1 MKRFYNNKLM
11 RFAPKGALRYI
22 ALLCVLMGV
31 SVSAWAVTIQ
41 GNFGENNAW
50 QSYIIDSPCEI
61 YLSQGDYGL
70 KIESQ
75 NVWWGL
81 DNSQII
87 RTNCQDW
94 ILYQGTGNCGFNADV
109 AGTYKFTLV
118 GWDNGNPKISVT
130 YPPTEAQAGF
140 NNNNALKLK
149 INGTEKSFN
158 KTGAATW
165 NIGTNLT
172 SAPKLTEATINIWKK
187 LNQGNF
193 CGATLCA
200 SFDDTNK
207 DLVSF
212 TWNSSNPD
220 NASGTGTNVDQVWK
234 YTGNIELPSTPGN
247 HTVKFWVKANA
258 VEHGK
263 NCGSN
268 YIYLNNGSSNYTI
281 TYSIAAVNVTNV
293 YGVGTAFSGWPS
305 NDCDNT
311 KFIALTSDANNI
323 FSAELTGLAGTTSN
337 NQFKFTTKQCWTNC
351 ATSGCSTTLQ
361 FYEACSPDANK
372 MYGVAVN
379 KDNDDNSIVTLSSG
393 YTTPATLYVD
403 KTKNTYWI
411 EATKEG
417 ASSGEYFYCDM
428 TSKKDW
434 HQNNTS
440 TIRVKFTK
448 TDSSTEYQFLEQC
461 TSNTD
466 VYVSAEIDLSTISK
480 AKVMQYDASK
490 GDHSRIES
498 EGDSYANNQI
508 ERDLAD
514 GNNCIKVT
522 DWGAGEATKF
532 TGNCGGTGPIDTDT
546 PLLLTYDPRVDLDN
560 NTAVLSAYLRYT
572 MCDEMTEYGFVY
584 CVSPNKGGCTPTASS
599 ALKITQK
606 GELQRGQE
614 YSLTTPRLPDNNW
627 YTYRAYAKIGNKT
640 YVSDEYRDFTF
651 NTCTQP
657 EAGTDG
663 LTFTVDA
670 SLGESYSDP
679 CTLTFGTI
687 ELAIKFL
694 KDSYKSE
701 SAYQYVTKD
710 NNGSYN
716 LSQNVIM
723 NVRFYDDTPDDNTT
737 AYVYKGS
744 AWTSSAGTDKMPD
757 GKGLALMVEDINK
770 ASSATKTLTIKGE
783 NPLLT
788 PHVHHMLIRNS
799 RNIILDNLHFVSD
812 PEEEV
817 QDNAFEIDVNSTA
830 WNSIA
835 IATRANANILVQNCS
850 FNAKGFTGIHVSGY
864 DGITFANNIFN
875 AAFETEGYDVNAV
888 NNSINYG
895 ASAKFIACKNIK
907 FVQNNFTGDHATMV
921 WIQES
926 QNMLFMNNVFWNTN
940 KFLQTA
946 DTHTPAAIRL
956 VSQFGKDLQNFGFY
970 YNTFYFAQ
978 NEEES
983 NSRYDFL
990 SFSRTIDAGDGTVD
1004 DIIYTTMAFKYNN
1017 CYSYDTDCPG
1027 RGRDDASNYPNEN
1040 PFLGKISEI
1049 NESKN
1054 FCPNN
1059 FWSIKAD
1066 ANFAFGC
1073 DDNENIDVSAQMCGT
1088 TALDPSMLVINGIGL
1103 NLGDKL
1109 TVADVQTVVGT
1120 GISLTNDE
1128 VTSDRYNNA
1137 IRPDDEEWTYGA
1149 YQQKESNT
1157 VDVIV
1162 WQGDENENWDD
1173 RNNWVYLDKD
1183 DKPQPLTCLQILSD
1197 NLTVIIPEG
1206 NSSTYPTPSDG
1217 IKYWPQ
1223 LPAQFK
1229 VAQNQTRT
1237 PNIPV
1242 NEQVNTATTNKY
1254 AETIQLEYGA
1264 ALKGVENLKEGGDRF
1279 YGSAI
1284 VGFTAPR
1291 SKNVMVGTII
1301 KPNDEKNPG
1310 QYRNIKSGDY
1320 YIANHMPHVYM
1331 RRAVMQGGN
1340 TNWDEPFTSLEEEV
1354 NPERVFVIN
1363 VSNQYGEYKLSD
1375 TEYYEEFGGDKLDGK
1390 KPHKYPDFN
1399 GVFADEEAPRTYT
1412 VTNGNRLF
1420 NNSYPSN
1427 LDAVAVGNV
1436 SVYSYENASWS
1447 AAEDE
1452 DIIKPQHGFILNEAN
1467 SLTIDPETML
1477 ANGDTKSRAAVS
1489 SMPKFYLNAI
1499 NATSG
1504 EEQQSKIIIKYDESH
1519 DGLAQA
1525 GMDTKKV
1532 FSDSDIKTPELY
1544 VIAYDNKY
1552 ARFHTNSETQ
1562 TIPLGI
1568 RLQTDMRVLF
1578 NLSNLNGFE
1587 KVVLYDAV
1595 ADYSFDLTSSPNLYL
1610 DMEEGEIIG
1619 RYFLNVSVGDDE
1631 NEEEEG
1637 DVTTDVETSTSE
1649 VGINIYTN
1657 EADNSINVVTDGVE
1671 LQTIYV
1677 SDMAGKTMS
1686 YEVSGYNANLRLP
1699 VAAGVYTI
1707 YVIGDKANRTEKVI
1721 LK

>member
-31 SVSAWAVTIQ
+31 SVCAWGVTIQ
-41 GNFGENNAW
+41 GDFGAGW
-50 QSYIIDSPCEI
+50 RSYNIDNPCEI
-61 YLSQGDYGL
+61 YVEQGSHGL

-75 NVWWGL
+75 NLWWGCNDGQIER
-81 DNSQII
+81 DNC
-87 RTNCQDW
+87 TNWELFQN
-94 ILYQGTGNCGFNADV
+94 TNNCSFYADV
-109 AGTYKFTLV
+109 AGTYTFKIERWTATS
-118 GWDNGNPKISVT
+118 NGNPVISVT
-130 YPPTEAQAGF
+130 YPPTEDQAGF
-140 NNNNALKLK
+140 FDKEALVLTIASKEYK
-149 INGTEKSFN
+149 YN
-158 KTGAATW
+158 KTHSETW
-165 NIGTNLT
+165 NLGTNLAQ
-172 SAPKLTEATINIWKK
+172 APKLTLATLNTWKK
-187 LNQGNF
+187 ENQGRI
-193 CGATLCA
+193 CDATLCA
-200 SFDDTNK
+200 KIDGK
-207 DLVSF
+207 DQDIATFS
-212 TWNSSNPD
+212 WKSNNP
-220 NASGTGTNVDQVWK
+220 SGNQQTGTNIDQKWQW
-234 YTGNIELPSTPGN
+234 TGNFELPSTPGTHN
-247 HTVKFWVKANA
+247 IEFWVKAKGK
-258 VEHGK
+258 VHGTSD
-263 NCGSN
+263 CGSN
-268 YIYLNNGSSNYTI
+268 DEMYLNNGSNNYKM
-281 TYSIAAVNVTNV
+281 TYSMAALDVANV
-293 YGVGTAFSGWPS
+293 YGVGTAFSGWP
-305 NDCDNT
+305 NGDCDDT

-337 NQFKFTTKQCWTNC
+337 NQFKFTTKKCWTNC
-351 ATSGCSTTLQ
+351 ANSGCNTTLQ

-379 KDNDDNSIVTLSSG
+379 KDNDGNSIVTLSSG

-411 EATKEG
+411 QAAKEG

-428 TSKKDW
+428 TEFPNW
-434 HQNNTS
+434 HQNNTAY
-440 TIRVKFTK
+440 IRVKFTK
-448 TDSSTEYQFLEQC
+448 TDGSTEYQFLEQC

-466 VYVSAEIDLSTISK
+466 VYVSAEVDFSTIKK
-480 AKVMQYDASK
+480 AMVLRYDYNGRTPEDIEK
-490 GDHSRIES
+490 LEDHQ
-498 EGDSYANNQI
+498 ANNRK
-508 ERDLAD
+508 EFELKD
-514 GNNCIKVT
+514 GNNCIKIT
-522 DWGAGEATKF
+522 NWDAGEATKF

-572 MCDEMTEYGFVY
+572 MCGEMTEYGFVY

-599 ALKITQK
+599 ALKITQT
-606 GELQRGQE
+606 GELKRGQE
-614 YSLTTPRLPDNNW
+614 YSLTTPKLPDNNW
-627 YTYRAYAKIGNKT
+627 YTYRAYAKIDGKT

-670 SLGESYSDP
+670 SLGEGYSDP

-701 SAYQYVTKD
+701 ADYQYVTKD

-716 LSQNVIM
+716 LRQSVIM

-812 PEEEV
+812 PEEKV

-835 IATRANANILVQNCS
+835 IGTRANANILVQNCS

-875 AAFETEGYDVNAV
+875 AAFETEGYDVKAV

-895 ASAKFIACKNIK
+895 ASAKFLACKNIK

-921 WIQES
+921 WLQES
-926 QNMLFMNNVFWNTN
+926 QNVLFMNNVFWNTN

-956 VSQFGKDLQNFGFY
+956 VSQFGKNLQNFGFY
-970 YNTFYFAQ
+970 YNTFYFAL

-990 SFSRTIDAGDGTVD
+990 SFSRTIEPGDGTVD
-1004 DIIYTTMAFKYNN
+1004 HIKYTTMAFKYNN

-1027 RGRDDASNYPNEN
+1027 RGRDGQQGED

-1049 NESKN
+1049 NASEN

-1059 FWSIKAD
+1059 FWSVKTD

-1073 DDNENIDVSAQMCGT
+1073 NSNSTINVSAQMCGT
-1088 TALDPSMLVINGIGL
+1088 TALDPSMLVINGTGL
-1103 NLGDKL
+1103 NFGDKL
-1109 TVADVQTVVGT
+1109 TVKDVQTVVGT
-1120 GISLTNDE
+1120 GISLTDDE

-1137 IRPDDEEWTYGA
+1137 IRPEDKKWTYGA
-1149 YQQKESNT
+1149 YQQKESNE
-1157 VDVIV
+1157 VGVIV

-1197 NLTVIIPEG
+1197 TLRVIIPEG
-1206 NSSTYPTPSDG
+1206 NSSTYPTPSAG
-1217 IKYWPQ
+1217 ITYWPQ
-1223 LPAQFK
+1223 LPASFK
-1229 VAQNQTRT
+1229 VAQGQTRT

-1242 NEQVNTATTNKY
+1242 NEQVNTKSADKY
-1254 AETIQLEYGA
+1254 AKTIQLEYGA
-1264 ALKGVENLKEGGDRF
+1264 ALKGIENLKEGQDRF
-1279 YGSAI
+1279 YENAI
-1284 VGFTAPR
+1284 VGFSAPR
-1291 SKNVMVGTII
+1291 SKNILVGTVI
-1301 KPNDEKNPG
+1301 KPWDDKTK
-1310 QYRNIKSGDY
+1310 QYRNLKSGDY
-1320 YIANHMPHVYM
+1320 YIANHLPHVYM
-1331 RRAVMQGGN
+1331 RRAKMVGDN
-1340 TNWDEPFTSLEEEV
+1340 ADWDEAFTSLDVEV
-1354 NPERVFVIN
+1354 NPDRVFVIY
-1363 VSNQYGEYKLSD
+1363 VSNQYGEYKHSAE
-1375 TEYYEEFGGDKLDGK
+1375 TYNK
-1390 KPHKYPDFN
+1390 KNGTSFSATAPHQYPDIK
-1399 GVFADEEAPRTYT
+1399 GIFADEEEARTYK
-1412 VTNGNRLF
+1412 VVDGNRLF
-1420 NNSYPSN
+1420 NNTYPCN
-1427 LDAVAVGNV
+1427 LDAEMVGNV
-1436 SVYSYENASWS
+1436 SVYSYADASFS
-1447 AAEDE
+1447 PAEPGA
-1452 DIIKPQHGFILNEAN
+1452 IIKPQHGFILNTGTT
-1467 SLTIDPETML
+1467 LTIDPNTML
-1477 ANGDTKSRAAVS
+1477 TGGDTKSRSAVATL
-1489 SMPKFYLNAI
+1489 PKFYLHAI

-1504 EEQQSKIIIKYDESH
+1504 EEQQSKIIVKYDAAH
-1519 DGLAQA
+1519 DGLAPA
-1525 GMDTKKV
+1525 SMDASKV
-1532 FSDSDIKTPELY
+1532 FSVSNTNTPELY
-1544 VIAYDNKY
+1544 MLAYDNKY
-1552 ARFHTNSETQ
+1552 ARLHTHKPIQ

-1568 RLQTDMRVLF
+1568 MLQVDMRVHF
-1578 NLSNLNGFE
+1578 KLSDVDGFE
-1587 KVVLYDAV
+1587 KVTLYDAV
-1595 ADYSFDLTSSPNLYL
+1595 ADKEFNLTESPDLYL
-1610 DMEEGEIIG
+1610 DLKAGDYVG
-1619 RYFLNVSVGDDE
+1619 QYFLNVTLQEETDD
-1631 NEEEEG
+1631 NI
-1637 DVTTDVETSTSE
+1637 DDDTTTDIEEDIAGQTA
-1649 VGINIYTN
+1649 INIYTN
-1657 EADNSINVVTDGVE
+1657 GGEKSVQIVTNGVE
-1671 LQTIYV
+1671 LQQIYV
-1677 SDMAGKTMS
+1677 SDMTGRTMR
-1686 YEVSGYNANLRLP
+1686 YDAEGTAATIQLP
-1699 VAAGVYTI
+1699 VVDGI
-1707 YVIGDKANRTEKVI
+1707 YLVQVIGDNATRTEKVI

>member
-31 SVSAWAVTIQ
+31 SVSAWAVTIP
-41 GNFGENNAW
+41 GSFNGWSTGA
-50 QSYIIDSPCEI
+50 IIDNPYEI
-61 YLSQGDYGL
+61 HLDAGDHYF
-70 KIESQ
+70 KIESGT
-75 NVWWGL
+75 VWWGL
-81 DNSQII
+81 SGGKMTRNDCTGYVLYKDNE
-87 RTNCQDW
+87 NCT
-94 ILYQGTGNCGFNADV
+94 ISADV
-109 AGTYKFTLV
+109 AGTYIFTLV

-140 NNNNALKLK
+140 NDNNALKLK

-207 DLVSF
+207 DLASF

-351 ATSGCSTTLQ
+351 ATSGCNTTLQ

-480 AKVMQYDASK
+480 AKVMRYDASK

-508 ERDLAD
+508 ERELKD

-522 DWGAGEATKF
+522 DWQAGEATKF

-572 MCDEMTEYGFVY
+572 MCEEMTEYGFVY

-627 YTYRAYAKIGNKT
+627 YTYRAYAIIGGVT

-694 KDSYKSE
+694 KDSYKSDA
-701 SAYQYVTKD
+701 AYQYVTKD

-716 LSQNVIM
+716 LNQNVIM

-744 AWTSSAGTDKMPD
+744 TWTSSAGTDKMPD

-864 DGITFANNIFN
+864 DGITFVNNIFN
-875 AAFETEGYDVNAV
+875 AAFETEGYSDDEI

-940 KFLQTA
+940 KFLQKEG
-946 DTHTPAAIRL
+946 THTPAAIRL
-956 VSQFGKDLQNFGFY
+956 VSQFGKNLQNLGFY
-970 YNTFYFAQ
+970 YNTFYFAL
-978 NEEES
+978 NETVS
-983 NSRYDFL
+983 DSRYDFL
-990 SFSRTIDAGDGTVD
+990 SFSRTINTGDGTVD
-1004 DIIYTTMAFKYNN
+1004 HIKYTTMAFKYNN

-1027 RGRDDASNYPNEN
+1027 RNDD
-1040 PFLGKISEI
+1040 PFLGKLTSINASE
-1049 NESKN
+1049 N

-1059 FWSIKAD
+1059 FWSKND
-1066 ANFAFGC
+1066 NANFAFGC
-1073 DDNENIDVSAQMCGT
+1073 TSNKTINVSDQMCGT
-1088 TALDPSMLVINGIGL
+1088 TALDPSMLVINGNGL
-1103 NLGDKL
+1103 NFGAKL
-1109 TVADVQTVVGT
+1109 TVAGVQTVVGD
-1120 GISLTNDE
+1120 GISLTDDE

-1137 IRPDDEEWTYGA
+1137 IRPDGGNWTYGA
-1149 YQQKESNT
+1149 YQQKESNE
-1157 VDVIV
+1157 VDEIV

-1183 DKPQPLTCLQILSD
+1183 NKPQPLTCLQILSD
-1197 NLTVIIPEG
+1197 DLKVIIPEG
-1206 NSSTYPTPSDG
+1206 NSSTYPTPSEG
-1217 IKYWPQ
+1217 ITYWPQ
-1223 LPAQFK
+1223 LPSSFK
-1229 VAQNQTRT
+1229 ADKRAERG
-1237 PNIPV
+1237 IPA

-1254 AETIQLEYGA
+1254 AKTIQLEYGA
-1264 ALKGVENLKEGGDRF
+1264 ALKGVEYLKVGEDRF
-1279 YGSAI
+1279 YENAI
-1284 VGFTAPR
+1284 VGFSAPR
-1291 SKNVMVGTII
+1291 TKNILVGTVI
-1301 KPNDEKNPG
+1301 KPWDEETQ
-1310 QYRNIKSGDY
+1310 QYRNLKSGDY
-1320 YIANHMPHVYM
+1320 YIANHLPHVYM
-1331 RRAVMQGGN
+1331 RRAKMVGAN
-1340 TNWDEPFTSLEEEV
+1340 AADWDEAFTSLGVEV
-1354 NPERVFVIN
+1354 NPDRVFVIY
-1363 VSNQYGEYKLSD
+1363 VSNQYGEYKHSAD
-1375 TEYYEEFGGDKLDGK
+1375 TYNK
-1390 KPHKYPDFN
+1390 KNKTNYSATEPHQYPDIE
-1399 GVFADEEAPRTYT
+1399 GIFADEEGTRTYN
-1412 VTNGNRLF
+1412 VVDGNRLF
-1420 NNSYPSN
+1420 NNSYPCN
-1427 LDAVAVGNV
+1427 LDASMVGNV
-1436 SVYSYENASWS
+1436 SVYSYANASFS
-1447 AAEDE
+1447 PAESG
-1452 DIIKPQHGFILNEAN
+1452 DIIKPQHGFILNEQAG
-1467 SLTIDPETML
+1467 STLTINPNTML
-1477 ANGDTKSRAAVS
+1477 TGGDTKSRSAVATL
-1489 SMPKFYLNAI
+1489 PKFYLHAI

-1504 EEQQSKIIIKYDESH
+1504 EEQQSKIIVKYDAAH
-1519 DGLAQA
+1519 DGLAPA
-1525 GMDTKKV
+1525 SMDASKV
-1532 FSDSDIKTPELY
+1532 FSVSNTNTPELY
-1544 VIAYDNKY
+1544 MLAYDNKY
-1552 ARFHTNSETQ
+1552 ARLHTHKPIQ

-1568 RLQTDMRVLF
+1568 MLQVDMRVHF
-1578 NLSNLNGFE
+1578 KLSDVDGFE
-1587 KVVLYDAV
+1587 KVTLYDAV
-1595 ADYSFDLTSSPNLYL
+1595 ADKEFNLTESPDLYL
-1610 DMEEGEIIG
+1610 DLKAGNKDYVG
-1619 RYFLNVSVGDDE
+1619 QYFLNVTLQEETDD
-1631 NEEEEG
+1631 NIDDDTTTDIEEEVAG
-1637 DVTTDVETSTSE
+1637 QTA
-1649 VGINIYTN
+1649 INIYTN
-1657 EADNSINVVTDGVE
+1657 GDEKSVQIVTNGVE
-1671 LQTIYV
+1671 LQQIYV
-1677 SDMAGKTMS
+1677 SDMTGRTMR
-1686 YEVSGYNANLRLP
+1686 YDAEGTIATIQLP
-1699 VAAGVYTI
+1699 VVDGI
-1707 YVIGDKANRTEKVI
+1707 YLVQVIGDNATRTEKVVI
-1721 LK
+1721 K

>member
-75 NVWWGL
+75 DVWWGL
-81 DNSQII
+81 DNSQIK
-87 RTNCQDW
+87 RTDCQNW

-118 GWDNGNPKISVT
+118 GWDNDNPKISVT

-140 NNNNALKLK
+140 YADNALKLK

-158 KTGAATW
+158 KTGASNW

-187 LNQGNF
+187 INQGDF

-200 SFDDTNK
+200 SFDGTNK
-207 DLVSF
+207 DLASF
-212 TWNSSNPD
+212 TWNSSNPSD
-220 NASGTGTNVDQVWK
+220 ASGTGTNVNQVWK

-247 HTVKFWVKANA
+247 HTVQFWVKANA

-293 YGVGTAFSGWPS
+293 YGVGTAFSGWP
-305 NDCDNT
+305 NGDCDDT

-351 ATSGCSTTLQ
+351 ATSGCNTTLQ

-379 KDNDDNSIVTLSSG
+379 KDTDGNSIVTLSSG

-403 KTKNTYWI
+403 KTKNTYWV

-428 TSKKDW
+428 TSFPTW
-434 HQNNTS
+434 HQNNT
-440 TIRVKFTK
+440 VKLKATFTK
-448 TDSSTEYQFLEQC
+448 TDDTTFEEYLQQC

-466 VYVSAEIDLSTISK
+466 VYVSSEVELATIKSVNVHRYGPNDEEWHDDITVNISNEVNCL
-480 AKVMQYDASK
+480 KVTNFK
-490 GDHSRIES
+490 
-498 EGDSYANNQI
+498 
-508 ERDLAD
+508 D
-514 GNNCIKVT
+514 GNGV
-522 DWGAGEATKF
+522 KF

-546 PLLLTYDPRVDLDN
+546 PLLLTYDPRVDLTT

-572 MCDEMTEYGFVY
+572 KCHEMTEYGFVY

-606 GELQRGQE
+606 GELKRGQE
-614 YSLTTPRLPDNNW
+614 YSLTTPKLPDNNW
-627 YTYRAYAKIGNKT
+627 YTYRAYAIIGGVT

-670 SLGESYSDP
+670 SLGEGYSDP

-701 SAYQYVTKD
+701 TAYQYVTKD

-757 GKGLALMVEDINK
+757 DKGLALMVEDINK

-812 PEEEV
+812 PTGSV
-817 QDNAFEIDVNSTA
+817 KDNAFEIDVNSIA

-835 IATRANANILVQNCS
+835 IGTRANANILVQNCS
-850 FNAKGFTGIHVSGY
+850 FQASGFTGVHVSGY
-864 DGITFANNIFN
+864 DGVTFTNNVFN
-875 AAFETEGYDVNAV
+875 ATFDETGGSDAIGNA
-888 NNSINYG
+888 IDWG

-907 FVQNNFTGDHATMV
+907 FSRNNFTGDHCTML

-940 KFLQTA
+940 KYT
-946 DTHTPAAIRL
+946 DPNGEYDVPAAARL
-956 VSQFGKDLQNFGFY
+956 ITQFGKSIQNIGFY
-970 YNTFYFAQ
+970 YNTMYFAD
-978 NEEES
+978 NGTTGNFS
-983 NSRYDFL
+983 KYDFL
-990 SFSRTIDAGDGTVD
+990 AFTQKKNGDNYGPSSAIKEGTIE
-1004 DIIYTTMAFKYNN
+1004 FKYNN
-1017 CYSYDTDCPG
+1017 CYSYDQDCPG
-1027 RGRDDASNYPNEN
+1027 KSDN
-1040 PFLGKISEI
+1040 PFLGKTAISTGT
-1049 NESKN
+1049 NY
-1054 FCPNN
+1054 CPNN
-1059 FWSIKAD
+1059 FWSVEAD
-1066 ANFAFGC
+1066 ADFAFGC
-1073 DDNENIDVSAQMCGT
+1073 NSNSTINVSGQMCGT
-1088 TALDPSMLVINGIGL
+1088 TALDPSMLVINGTGL

-1109 TVADVQTVVGT
+1109 TVDNVQAVVGK

-1137 IRPDDEEWTYGA
+1137 IRPTETDKKWTYGA
-1149 YQQKESNT
+1149 YQQKESND
-1157 VDVIV
+1157 VDVII

-1183 DKPQPLTCLQILSD
+1183 NKPQPLTCLQNLSD
-1197 NLTVIIPEG
+1197 DLKVIIPEG

-1223 LPAQFK
+1223 LPSKFDNGDDNKDPRSA
-1229 VAQNQTRT
+1229 
-1237 PNIPV
+1237 IPIA
-1242 NEQVNTATTNKY
+1242 EQVTAGSSGKF
-1254 AETIQLEYGA
+1254 AKTIQLEYGA
-1264 ALKGVENLKEGGDRF
+1264 ALKGVEYLKVGEDRF
-1279 YGSAI
+1279 YETAI
-1284 VGFTAPR
+1284 VGFSAPR
-1291 SKNVMVGTII
+1291 TKNILVGTVI
-1301 KPNDEKNPG
+1301 KPWDEEKQ
-1310 QYRNIKSGDY
+1310 QYRNLKSGDY
-1320 YIANHMPHVYM
+1320 YIANHLPHVYM
-1331 RRAVMQGGN
+1331 RRAKMVGAN
-1340 TNWDEPFTSLEEEV
+1340 ADWDEAFTSLDVEV
-1354 NPERVFVIN
+1354 NPDRVFVIY
-1363 VSNQYGEYKLSD
+1363 VSNQYGEYKHSAD
-1375 TEYYEEFGGDKLDGK
+1375 TYNK
-1390 KPHKYPDFN
+1390 KNGTKYSATAPHQYPDIE
-1399 GVFADEEAPRTYT
+1399 GIFADEGGARTYK
-1412 VTNGNRLF
+1412 VADGNRLF
-1420 NNSYPSN
+1420 NNSYPCN
-1427 LDAVAVGNV
+1427 LDAFQMRYV
-1436 SVYSYENASWS
+1436 SVYSYANASWS
-1447 AAEDE
+1447 PAEE
-1452 DIIKPQHGFILNEAN
+1452 GDIIKPQHGFILNQEGGE
-1467 SLTIDPETML
+1467 SLKIVPADML
-1477 ANGDTKSRAAVS
+1477 AGGDTKSRAAVS

-1504 EEQQSKIIIKYDESH
+1504 EEQQSKIIVKYDAAH
-1519 DGLAQA
+1519 NGLAPA
-1525 GMDTKKV
+1525 SMDASKV
-1532 FSDSDIKTPELY
+1532 FSVSNTNTPELY
-1544 VIAYDNKY
+1544 MLAYDNKY
-1552 ARFHTNSETQ
+1552 ARLHTHKPTQ

-1568 RLQTDMRVLF
+1568 MLQVDMRVHF
-1578 NLSNLNGFE
+1578 KLSDVDGFE
-1587 KVVLYDAV
+1587 KVTLYDAV
-1595 ADYSFDLTSSPNLYL
+1595 ADKEFNLTESPDLYL
-1610 DMEEGEIIG
+1610 DLKAGNKDYVG
-1619 RYFLNVSVGDDE
+1619 QYFLNVTLQEETDD
-1631 NEEEEG
+1631 NIDDDTTTDIEEEVAG
-1637 DVTTDVETSTSE
+1637 QTA
-1649 VGINIYTN
+1649 INIYTN
-1657 EADNSINVVTDGVE
+1657 GGEKSVQIVTNGVE
-1671 LQTIYV
+1671 LQQIYV
-1677 SDMAGKTMS
+1677 SDMTGRTMR
-1686 YEVSGYNANLRLP
+1686 YDAEGTVATIQLP
-1699 VAAGVYTI
+1699 VVDGI
-1707 YVIGDKANRTEKVI
+1707 YLVQVIGDNATRTEKVI

>member
-31 SVSAWAVTIQ
+31 SVSAWADLTIP
-41 GNFGENNAW
+41 GNFNNWNHEGAYI
-50 QSYIIDSPCEI
+50 QNSGTSSYSI
-61 YLSQGDYGL
+61 YLNAGTYDFQINDRNDNGTLYGTNGATMYRDNCTDWKL
-70 KIESQ
+70 GNKNSICKI
-75 NVWWGL
+75 
-81 DNSQII
+81 
-87 RTNCQDW
+87 
-94 ILYQGTGNCGFNADV
+94 NADV
-109 AGTYKFTLV
+109 SGTYTFHYL
-118 GWDNGNPKISVT
+118 GWDNGPKISVT
-130 YPPTEAQAGF
+130 YPSSGAGF
-140 NNNNALKLK
+140 YTNNAISFT
-149 INGTEKSFN
+149 INSTN
-158 KTGAATW
+158 KTYNSTGAADW
-165 NIGTNLT
+165 NLSNTPLASG
-172 SAPKLTEATINIWKK
+172 PKLTNVTVNVWKK
-187 LNQGNF
+187 ENLGNI

-200 SFDDTNK
+200 VIDGTTK
-207 DLVSF
+207 DLVALSF
-212 TWNSSNPD
+212 SGNDVKDGNTINQVLTWN
-220 NASGTGTNVDQVWK
+220 GT
-234 YTGNIELPSTPGN
+234 YELPSSIGTHN
-247 HTVKFWVKANA
+247 IEFWIKMNAN
-258 VEHGK
+258 EYGTD
-263 NCGSN
+263 CGSN
-268 YIYLNNGSSNYTI
+268 YLYLNNGGGNYKVS
-281 TYSIAAVNVTNV
+281 YQVAGAAVTNL

-305 NDCDNT
+305 SDCDDT

-351 ATSGCSTTLQ
+351 ANSGCSTTLQ

-428 TSKKDW
+428 TSFPTW
-434 HQNNTS
+434 HQNNT
-440 TIRVKFTK
+440 VKLKATFTK
-448 TDSSTEYQFLEQC
+448 TDDTTFEEYLQQC

-466 VYVSAEIDLSTISK
+466 VYVSSEVELATIKSVNVHRYGPNDEEWHDNITVNISNEVNCL
-480 AKVMQYDASK
+480 KVTNYK
-490 GDHSRIES
+490 
-498 EGDSYANNQI
+498 
-508 ERDLAD
+508 D
-514 GNNCIKVT
+514 GNGV
-522 DWGAGEATKF
+522 KF

-572 MCDEMTEYGFVY
+572 MCGEMTEYGFVY
-584 CVSPNKGGCTPTASS
+584 CISTNKGGCTPTASS

-627 YTYRAYAKIGNKT
+627 YTYRAYAIIGGVT

-701 SAYQYVTKD
+701 AAYQYVTKD

-799 RNIILDNLHFVSD
+799 RNIILDNLQFVSD

-830 WNSIA
+830 WSSIA

-864 DGITFANNIFN
+864 DGITFVNNIFN
-875 AAFETEGYDVNAV
+875 AAFETEGYSDNEI

-940 KFLQTA
+940 KFLQKEG
-946 DTHTPAAIRL
+946 THTPAAIRL
-956 VSQFGKDLQNFGFY
+956 VSQFGKNLQNLGFY
-970 YNTFYFAQ
+970 YNTFYFAL
-978 NEEES
+978 NETVS
-983 NSRYDFL
+983 DSRYDFL
-990 SFSRTIDAGDGTVD
+990 SFSRTINTGDGTVD
-1004 DIIYTTMAFKYNN
+1004 HIKYTTMAFKYNN

-1027 RGRDDASNYPNEN
+1027 RNDD
-1040 PFLGKISEI
+1040 PFLGKLTSINASE
-1049 NESKN
+1049 N

-1059 FWSIKAD
+1059 FWSKND
-1066 ANFAFGC
+1066 NANFAFGC
-1073 DDNENIDVSAQMCGT
+1073 TSNKTINVSDQMCGT
-1088 TALDPSMLVINGIGL
+1088 TALDPSMLVINGNGL
-1103 NLGDKL
+1103 NFGAKL
-1109 TVADVQTVVGT
+1109 TVAGVQTVVGD
-1120 GISLTNDE
+1120 GISLTDDE

-1137 IRPDDEEWTYGA
+1137 IRPDGGNWTYGA
-1149 YQQKESNT
+1149 YQQKESNE
-1157 VDVIV
+1157 VDEIV

-1183 DKPQPLTCLQILSD
+1183 NKPQPLTCLQILSD
-1197 NLTVIIPEG
+1197 DLKVIIPEG

-1223 LPAQFK
+1223 LPAQFE

-1237 PNIPV
+1237 PNIPLR
-1242 NEQVNTATTNKY
+1242 EQVNTATTNKY

-1264 ALKGVENLKEGGDRF
+1264 ALKGVENLKKGEDRF

-1310 QYRNIKSGDY
+1310 NYRNIKSGDY

-1375 TEYYEEFGGDKLDGK
+1375 TEYYEEFGGEKLDGK
-1390 KPHKYPDFN
+1390 TPHKYPDFN

-1452 DIIKPQHGFILNEAN
+1452 DIIKPQHGFILNEGTT
-1467 SLTIDPETML
+1467 LTIDPSRML
-1477 ANGDTKSRAAVS
+1477 AGGDTKSRAAVS

-1519 DGLAQA
+1519 DGLAPA

-1532 FSDSDIKTPELY
+1532 FSDSDMKTPELY

-1578 NLSNLNGFE
+1578 NLSNLDGFE

-1619 RYFLNVSVGDDE
+1619 RYFLNVSVGDDAE
-1631 NEEEEG
+1631 DDEEEG
-1637 DVTTDVETSTSE
+1637 GVTTDVETTTSE

>member
-87 RTNCQDW
+87 RTNCENW
-94 ILYQGTGNCGFNADV
+94 ILYQGKGNCGFNADV

-118 GWDNGNPKISVT
+118 GWVNGNPKISVT
-130 YPPTEAQAGF
+130 YPSTDAQAGF
-140 NNNNALKLK
+140 NDNNALKLK
-149 INGTEKSFN
+149 INGTETSFN
-158 KTGAATW
+158 KTGASNW

-200 SFDDTNK
+200 SFDGTNK
-207 DLVSF
+207 DLASF
-212 TWNSSNPD
+212 TWNSSNPSD
-220 NASGTGTNVDQVWK
+220 ASGTGTNVDQVWK
-234 YTGNIELPSTPGN
+234 YTGNIELPSTPGK
-247 HTVKFWVKANA
+247 HTVQFWVKANA
-258 VEHGK
+258 VEHGN

-281 TYSIAAVNVTNV
+281 TYSIAAVDVTAV

-305 NDCDNT
+305 SDCDDT

-323 FSAELTGLAGTTSN
+323 FSAELSGLAGTTSN
-337 NQFKFTTKQCWTNC
+337 NQFKFTTKQCWADC
-351 ATSGCSTTLQ
+351 ATSGCNTTLQ

-379 KDNDDNSIVTLSSG
+379 KDNDGNSIVTLSSG

-403 KTKNTYWI
+403 KTKNTYWVV
-411 EATKEG
+411 ATKEG

-428 TSKKDW
+428 TSFKDY

-448 TDSSTEYQFLEQC
+448 TDGTTEYQFLEQC

-466 VYVSAEIDLSTISK
+466 VYVSAEIDFSTISK
-480 AKVMQYDASK
+480 AKVMRYQADK
-490 GDHSRIES
+490 GDHSTIES
-498 EGDSYANNQI
+498 KDDSYAQDPV
-508 ERDLAD
+508 ERELTN
-514 GNNCIKVT
+514 GNNSIKVT
-522 DWGAGEATKF
+522 GWGAGEAAKF

-546 PLLLTYDPRVDLDN
+546 PLLLTYDPRVDLTT

-572 MCDEMTEYGFVY
+572 KCGKMTEYGFVY
-584 CVSPNKGGCTPTASS
+584 CISPNKGGCTPTESS

-606 GELQRGQE
+606 GSLQLGQE
-614 YSLTTPRLPDNNW
+614 YSLTTPKLPDNNW
-627 YTYRAYAKIGNKT
+627 YTYRAYAKIDGVT

-670 SLGESYSDP
+670 SLGEGYSDP

-694 KDSYKSE
+694 KESNKSE
-701 SAYQYVTKD
+701 ETYQYVTKD

-716 LSQNVIM
+716 LRQSVVM

-757 GKGLALMVEDINK
+757 NKGLALMVEDINK
-770 ASSATKTLTIKGE
+770 ASTATKTLTIKGE

-812 PEEEV
+812 PTGSV
-817 QDNAFEIDVNSTA
+817 KDNAFEIDVNSTA

-835 IATRANANILVQNCS
+835 IGTRGNANILVQNCS
-850 FNAKGFTGIHVSGY
+850 FQASGFTGVHVSGY
-864 DGITFANNIFN
+864 DGVTFTNNVFN
-875 AAFETEGYDVNAV
+875 ATFDETGGSDAVGNA
-888 NNSINYG
+888 INWG

-907 FVQNNFTGDHATMV
+907 FSRNNFTGDHCTML

-940 KFLQTA
+940 KYT
-946 DTHTPAAIRL
+946 DPEGKYDVPAAARL
-956 VSQFGKDLQNFGFY
+956 ITQFGKSIQNIGFY
-970 YNTFYFAQ
+970 YNTMYFAD
-978 NEEES
+978 NGTTGNVS
-983 NSRYDFL
+983 KYNFL
-990 SFSRTIDAGDGTVD
+990 AFTQKKNGDNNGPSSAIKEGTIE
-1004 DIIYTTMAFKYNN
+1004 FKYNN
-1017 CYSYDTDCPG
+1017 CYSYDQDCPG
-1027 RGRDDASNYPNEN
+1027 KGNNQ
-1040 PFLGKISEI
+1040 FLGKTAI
-1049 NESKN
+1049 NTGTN
-1054 FCPNN
+1054 YCPNN
-1059 FWSIKAD
+1059 FWSIKTDAD
-1066 ANFAFGC
+1066 FAFGC
-1073 DDNENIDVSAQMCGT
+1073 TSNEKINVSEQMCGT
-1088 TALDPSMLVINGIGL
+1088 TALDPSMLVINDTGL

-1109 TVADVQTVVGT
+1109 TVKDVQTVVGT
-1120 GISLTNDE
+1120 GISLTDDE

-1137 IRPDDEEWTYGA
+1137 IRPEDKKWTYGA

-1197 NLTVIIPEG
+1197 NLKVIIPEG
-1206 NSSTYPTPSDG
+1206 NSSTYPTPSEG
-1217 IKYWPQ
+1217 ITYWPQ
-1223 LPAQFK
+1223 LPSSFK
-1229 VAQNQTRT
+1229 ADERAKSG
-1237 PNIPV
+1237 IPAK
-1242 NEQVNTATTNKY
+1242 EQVNTATTNKY
-1254 AETIQLEYGA
+1254 AKTIQLEYGA
-1264 ALKGVENLKEGGDRF
+1264 ALKGVEYLKKGQDRF
-1279 YGSAI
+1279 YGEAI

-1310 QYRNIKSGDY
+1310 NYRNIKSGDY
-1320 YIANHMPHVYM
+1320 YIDNHMPHVYM
-1331 RRAVMQGGN
+1331 RRAVMQGGS

-1375 TEYYEEFGGDKLDGK
+1375 TEYYEEFGGEKLDGK
-1390 KPHKYPDFN
+1390 KPHKYPDFV

-1436 SVYSYENASWS
+1436 SVYSYENASWT
-1447 AAEDE
+1447 AVEPEDE
-1452 DIIKPQHGFILNEAN
+1452 AIIKPQHGFILNEAA
-1467 SLTIDPETML
+1467 SLTIDPKTML
-1477 ANGDTKSRAAVS
+1477 AGGDTKSRAAAS

-1519 DGLAQA
+1519 DGLAPA

-1544 VIAYDNKY
+1544 VVAYDNKY

-1578 NLSNLNGFE
+1578 NLSNLDGFE
-1587 KVVLYDAV
+1587 KVVLYDAD

-1610 DMEEGEIIG
+1610 DMKEGEIIG
-1619 RYFLNVSVGDDE
+1619 RYFLNVSVGGDAEDD
-1631 NEEEEG
+1631 EEEG
-1637 DVTTDVETSTSE
+1637 GVTTDIETSTSE
-1649 VGINIYTN
+1649 AGINIYTN
-1657 EADNSINVVTDGVE
+1657 EADNTINVVTDGVE

-1677 SDMAGKTMS
+1677 SDMSGKTMS
-1686 YEVSGYNANLRLP
+1686 YKVSGYNANLRLP

>member
-22 ALLCVLMGV
+22 ALLCVLIGV

-87 RTNCQDW
+87 RTNCENW

-130 YPPTEAQAGF
+130 YPSTDAQAGF
-140 NNNNALKLK
+140 NDNNALKLK

-158 KTGAATW
+158 KTGASNW

-200 SFDDTNK
+200 SFDGTNK

-234 YTGNIELPSTPGN
+234 YTGNIELPSTPGD
-247 HTVKFWVKANA
+247 HTVQFWVKANA
-258 VEHGK
+258 VEHGT

-281 TYSIAAVNVTNV
+281 TYSIAAVDVTAV
-293 YGVGTAFSGWPS
+293 YGVGTAFSGWP
-305 NDCDNT
+305 NGDCDDT

-351 ATSGCSTTLQ
+351 ATSGCNTTLQ

-379 KDNDDNSIVTLSSG
+379 KDNDGNSIVTLSSG

-428 TSKKDW
+428 TSFPTW
-434 HQNNTS
+434 HQNNT
-440 TIRVKFTK
+440 VKLKATFTK
-448 TDSSTEYQFLEQC
+448 TDDTTFEEYLQQC

-466 VYVSAEIDLSTISK
+466 VYVSSEVELATIKSVNVHRYGPNDEEWHDNITVNISNEVNCL
-480 AKVMQYDASK
+480 KVTNYK
-490 GDHSRIES
+490 
-498 EGDSYANNQI
+498 
-508 ERDLAD
+508 D
-514 GNNCIKVT
+514 GNGV
-522 DWGAGEATKF
+522 KF

-546 PLLLTYDPRVDLDN
+546 PLLLTYDPRVDLTTN
-560 NTAVLSAYLRYT
+560 KAQLSAYLRYT
-572 MCDEMTEYGFVY
+572 MCGEMTEYGFVY

-599 ALKITQK
+599 ALKITQT
-606 GELQRGQE
+606 GELKRGQE
-614 YSLTTPRLPDNNW
+614 YSLTTPTLPDNNW
-627 YTYRAYAKIGNKT
+627 YTYRAYAKIDGVT

-670 SLGESYSDP
+670 SLGEGYSDP

-701 SAYQYVTKD
+701 TAYQYVTKD

-744 AWTSSAGTDKMPD
+744 TWTSSAGTDKMPD

-812 PEEEV
+812 PEEKV

-835 IATRANANILVQNCS
+835 IGTRANANILVQNCS

-864 DGITFANNIFN
+864 DGITFVNNIFN
-875 AAFETEGYDVNAV
+875 AAFETEGYDDNAV

-895 ASAKFIACKNIK
+895 ASAKFLACKNIK

-940 KFLQTA
+940 KFLQKEG
-946 DTHTPAAIRL
+946 THTPAAIRL
-956 VSQFGKDLQNFGFY
+956 VSQFGKNLQDFGFY
-970 YNTFYFAQ
+970 YNTFYFAL
-978 NEEES
+978 NETVS
-983 NSRYDFL
+983 DSRYDFL
-990 SFSRTIDAGDGTVD
+990 SFSRTVNAGTGTVD
-1004 DIIYTTMAFKYNN
+1004 HIKYDTMAFKYNN

-1027 RGRDDASNYPNEN
+1027 RNDD
-1040 PFLGKISEI
+1040 PFLGKISDI
-1049 NESKN
+1049 NASKN

-1059 FWSIKAD
+1059 FWSVKAD
-1066 ANFAFGC
+1066 ADFAFGC
-1073 DDNENIDVSAQMCGT
+1073 DDNEKINVSTEMCGT
-1088 TALDPSMLVINGIGL
+1088 TALDPSMLVINRTGL

-1109 TVADVQTVVGT
+1109 TVDIVQAVVGKD
-1120 GISLTNDE
+1120 ISLTDDE

-1137 IRPDDEEWTYGA
+1137 IRPEEKDKKWTYGA
-1149 YQQKESNT
+1149 YQQKESNE

-1183 DKPQPLTCLQILSD
+1183 NKPQPLTCLQTLSD
-1197 NLTVIIPEG
+1197 DLKVIIPEG
-1206 NSSTYPTPSDG
+1206 NSSTYPTPSEG
-1217 IKYWPQ
+1217 ITYWPQ
-1223 LPAQFK
+1223 LPSTFK
-1229 VAQNQTRT
+1229 ADERAKSG
-1237 PNIPV
+1237 IPA
-1242 NEQVNTATTNKY
+1242 NEQVNTAKTNQY
-1254 AETIQLEYGA
+1254 AKTIQLEYGA
-1264 ALKGVENLKEGGDRF
+1264 ALKGVEYLKVGQDRF
-1279 YGSAI
+1279 YETAI
-1284 VGFTAPR
+1284 VGFSAPR
-1291 SKNVMVGTII
+1291 TKNILVGTVI
-1301 KPNDEKNPG
+1301 KPWDDETK
-1310 QYRNIKSGDY
+1310 QYRNLKSGDY
-1320 YIANHMPHVYM
+1320 YIANQLPHVYM
-1331 RRAVMQGGN
+1331 RRAKMVG
-1340 TNWDEPFTSLEEEV
+1340 TNAADWDEAFTSLGVEV
-1354 NPERVFVIN
+1354 NPDRVFVIY
-1363 VSNQYGEYKLSD
+1363 VSNQYGEYKHSAD
-1375 TEYYEEFGGDKLDGK
+1375 TYNKKNGTEYSATA
-1390 KPHKYPDFN
+1390 PHQYPDIE
-1399 GVFADEEAPRTYT
+1399 GIFADEEGARTYN
-1412 VTNGNRLF
+1412 VEDGNRLF
-1420 NNSYPSN
+1420 NNSYPCN
-1427 LDAVAVGNV
+1427 LDASKVGNV
-1436 SVYSYENASWS
+1436 SVYSYANASFS
-1447 AAEDE
+1447 PAESG
-1452 DIIKPQHGFILNEAN
+1452 DIIKPQHGFILNEEAG
-1467 SLTIDPETML
+1467 STLTINPNTML
-1477 ANGDTKSRAAVS
+1477 TGGDTKSRAAVS
-1489 SMPKFYLNAI
+1489 SMPKFYLHAI

-1504 EEQQSKIIIKYDESH
+1504 EEQQSKIIVKYDAAH
-1519 DGLAQA
+1519 NGLAPA
-1525 GMDTKKV
+1525 SMDASKV
-1532 FSDSDIKTPELY
+1532 FSVSNTNTPELY
-1544 VIAYDNKY
+1544 MLAYDNKY
-1552 ARFHTNSETQ
+1552 ARLHTHKPTQ

-1568 RLQTDMRVLF
+1568 MLQVDMRVHF
-1578 NLSNLNGFE
+1578 KLSDVDGFE
-1587 KVVLYDAV
+1587 KVTLYDAV
-1595 ADYSFDLTSSPNLYL
+1595 ADKEFNLTESPDLYL
-1610 DMEEGEIIG
+1610 DLKAGNKDYVG
-1619 RYFLNVSVGDDE
+1619 QYFLNVTLQEETDD
-1631 NEEEEG
+1631 NIDDDTTTDIEEEVAG
-1637 DVTTDVETSTSE
+1637 QTA
-1649 VGINIYTN
+1649 INIYTN
-1657 EADNSINVVTDGVE
+1657 GGEKSVQIVTNGVE
-1671 LQTIYV
+1671 LQQIYV
-1677 SDMAGKTMS
+1677 SDMTGRTMR
-1686 YEVSGYNANLRLP
+1686 YDAEGTVATIQLP
-1699 VAAGVYTI
+1699 VVDGI
-1707 YVIGDKANRTEKVI
+1707 YLVQVIGDNATRTEKVI

>member
-31 SVSAWAVTIQ
+31 SVSAWGVTIQ

-75 NVWWGL
+75 DVWWGL
-81 DNSQII
+81 DNSQIK
-87 RTNCQDW
+87 RTDCQNW

-118 GWDNGNPKISVT
+118 GWDNDNPKISVT

-140 NNNNALKLK
+140 YADNALKLK

-158 KTGAATW
+158 KTGASNW

-187 LNQGNF
+187 INQGDF

-200 SFDDTNK
+200 SFDGTNK
-207 DLVSF
+207 DLASF
-212 TWNSSNPD
+212 TWNSSNPSD
-220 NASGTGTNVDQVWK
+220 ASGTGTNVNQVWK

-247 HTVKFWVKANA
+247 HTVQFWVKANA
-258 VEHGK
+258 SEHGK
-263 NCGSN
+263 NCGN
-268 YIYLNNGSSNYTI
+268 NEIYLNNGSSNYTI

-293 YGVGTAFSGWPS
+293 YGVGTAFSGWP
-305 NDCDNT
+305 NGDCDNT
-311 KFIALTSDANNI
+311 RFIALTTDANNI
-323 FSAELTGLAGTTSN
+323 FSAELTGLAGATSSN
-337 NQFKFTTKQCWTNC
+337 KFKFTTKQCWANC
-351 ATSGCSTTLQ
+351 ATSGCNTTLQ

-379 KDNDDNSIVTLSSG
+379 KDNDGNSIVTLSSG

-403 KTKNTYWI
+403 KTKNTYWV

-428 TSKKDW
+428 TSFPTW
-434 HQNNTS
+434 HQNNTAY
-440 TIRVKFTK
+440 IRVKFTK
-448 TDSSTEYQFLEQC
+448 TDGTTEYQFLEQC

-466 VYVSAEIDLSTISK
+466 VYVSAEVDFSTIKK
-480 AKVMQYDASK
+480 AMVLRYDHN
-490 GDHSRIES
+490 GRTPEDIEKL
-498 EGDSYANNQI
+498 EDYQANNRK
-508 ERDLAD
+508 EFELKD
-514 GNNCIKVT
+514 GNNCIKIT
-522 DWGAGEATKF
+522 NWDGGEATKF

-572 MCDEMTEYGFVY
+572 MCAEMTEYGFVY

-606 GELQRGQE
+606 GELKRGQE
-614 YSLTTPRLPDNNW
+614 YSLTTPKLPDNNW
-627 YTYRAYAKIGNKT
+627 YTYRAYAIIGGVT

-670 SLGESYSDP
+670 SLGEGYSDP

-701 SAYQYVTKD
+701 TAYQYVTKD

-716 LSQNVIM
+716 LRQNVIM

-744 AWTSSAGTDKMPD
+744 AWTPSAGTDKMPD

-812 PEEEV
+812 PEEKV

-830 WNSIA
+830 WSSIA
-835 IATRANANILVQNCS
+835 IGTRATANILVQNCS

-875 AAFETEGYDVNAV
+875 AAFETEGYNDNAV

-940 KFLQTA
+940 KFLQKA
-946 DTHTPAAIRL
+946 RTHTPAAIRL
-956 VSQFGKDLQNFGFY
+956 VSQFGKNLQNFGFY
-970 YNTFYFAQ
+970 YNTFYFAL
-978 NEEES
+978 NETVS
-983 NSRYDFL
+983 DSRYDFL
-990 SFSRTIDAGDGTVD
+990 SFSRTVDAGTGTVD
-1004 DIIYTTMAFKYNN
+1004 HIKYATMAFKYNN

-1027 RGRDDASNYPNEN
+1027 RNDD
-1040 PFLGKISEI
+1040 PFLGKISDI
-1049 NESKN
+1049 NASEN

-1059 FWSIKAD
+1059 FWSVIAD
-1066 ANFAFGC
+1066 ADFAFGC
-1073 DDNENIDVSAQMCGT
+1073 NSNSTINVSGQMCGT
-1088 TALDPSMLVINGIGL
+1088 TALDPSMLVINGTGL

-1109 TVADVQTVVGT
+1109 TVDIVQAVVGK

-1137 IRPDDEEWTYGA
+1137 IRPEEKDKKWTYGA
-1149 YQQKESNT
+1149 YQQKESNE

-1183 DKPQPLTCLQILSD
+1183 NKPQPLTCLQTLSD
-1197 NLTVIIPEG
+1197 DLKVIIPEG

-1223 LPAQFK
+1223 LPSKFDNGDDNKDPRSA
-1229 VAQNQTRT
+1229 
-1237 PNIPV
+1237 IPIA
-1242 NEQVNTATTNKY
+1242 EQVTAGSSGKF
-1254 AETIQLEYGA
+1254 AKTIQLEYGA
-1264 ALKGVENLKEGGDRF
+1264 ALKGVEYLKVGEDRF
-1279 YGSAI
+1279 YETAI
-1284 VGFTAPR
+1284 VGFSAPR
-1291 SKNVMVGTII
+1291 TKNILVGTVI
-1301 KPNDEKNPG
+1301 KPWDEEKQ
-1310 QYRNIKSGDY
+1310 QYRNLKSGDY
-1320 YIANHMPHVYM
+1320 YIANHLPHVYM
-1331 RRAVMQGGN
+1331 RRAKMVGAN
-1340 TNWDEPFTSLEEEV
+1340 ADWDEAFTSLDVEV
-1354 NPERVFVIN
+1354 NPDRVFVIY
-1363 VSNQYGEYKLSD
+1363 VSNQYGEYKHSAD
-1375 TEYYEEFGGDKLDGK
+1375 TYNK
-1390 KPHKYPDFN
+1390 KNGTKYSATAPHQYPDIE
-1399 GVFADEEAPRTYT
+1399 GIFADEGGARTYK
-1412 VTNGNRLF
+1412 VADGNRLF
-1420 NNSYPSN
+1420 NNSYPCN
-1427 LDAVAVGNV
+1427 LDAFQMRYV
-1436 SVYSYENASWS
+1436 SVYSYANASWS
-1447 AAEDE
+1447 PAEE
-1452 DIIKPQHGFILNEAN
+1452 GDIIKPQHGFILNQEGGE
-1467 SLTIDPETML
+1467 SLKIVPADML
-1477 ANGDTKSRAAVS
+1477 AGGDTKSRAAVS

-1504 EEQQSKIIIKYDESH
+1504 EEQQSKIIVKYDAAH
-1519 DGLAQA
+1519 NGLAPA
-1525 GMDTKKV
+1525 SMDASKV
-1532 FSDSDIKTPELY
+1532 FSVSNTNTPELY
-1544 VIAYDNKY
+1544 MLAYDNKY
-1552 ARFHTNSETQ
+1552 ARLHTHKPTQ

-1568 RLQTDMRVLF
+1568 MLQVDMRVHF
-1578 NLSNLNGFE
+1578 KLSDVDGFE
-1587 KVVLYDAV
+1587 KVTLYDAV
-1595 ADYSFDLTSSPNLYL
+1595 ADKEFNLTESPDLYL
-1610 DMEEGEIIG
+1610 DLKAGNKDYVG
-1619 RYFLNVSVGDDE
+1619 QYFLNVTLQEETDD
-1631 NEEEEG
+1631 NIDDDTTTDIEEEIA
-1637 DVTTDVETSTSE
+1637 DQTA
-1649 VGINIYTN
+1649 INIYTN
-1657 EADNSINVVTDGVE
+1657 DGEKSVQIVTNGVE
-1671 LQTIYV
+1671 LQQIYV
-1677 SDMAGKTMS
+1677 SDMTGRTMR
-1686 YEVSGYNANLRLP
+1686 YDAEGTVATIQLP
-1699 VAAGVYTI
+1699 VVDGI
-1707 YVIGDKANRTEKVI
+1707 YLVQVIGDNATRTEKVI